1 WCDLSFDNYC
11 VTVVS
16 GDAIASGGRGAVLRR
31 TAPPRGSIPG
41 SGSPARGCRPF
52 PARRPGR
59 LRTRA
64 LRLSSARPGRRSRL
78 RRSPRTG
85 SRRVR
90 GSRSLQ
96 PRRVLTNRG
105 ERVRVS
111 LTGLD
116 LAVEL
121 LEQLTEL
128 PEVLARLAAGVGVL
142 DRVGLD
148 LVGLL
153 LLVLEHPVRH
163 GHLSLVAWR
172 RGLGGVLGLD
182 GLELLRLALRELLL
196 LVRHDLGVLF
206 PYRL

>member
-1 WCDLSFDNYC
+1 
-11 VTVVS
+11 
-16 GDAIASGGRGAVLRR
+16 GAVLRS
-31 TAPPRGSIPG
+31 TGPPLGSTPCSRSPG
-41 SGSPARGCRPF
+41 RGCRPCL
-52 PARRPGR
+52 ARRPGR
-59 LRTRA
+59 LRTPA
-64 LRLSSARPGRRSRL
+64 GRLSSARPGRRSRL

-96 PRRVLTNRG
+96 PRGVLADGG

-111 LTGLD
+111 LAGLD

-153 LLVLEHPVRH
+153 LLVLE
-163 GHLSLVAWR
+163 
-172 RGLGGVLGLD
+172 
-182 GLELLRLALRELLL
+182 
-196 LVRHDLGVLF
+196 
-206 PYRL
+206 